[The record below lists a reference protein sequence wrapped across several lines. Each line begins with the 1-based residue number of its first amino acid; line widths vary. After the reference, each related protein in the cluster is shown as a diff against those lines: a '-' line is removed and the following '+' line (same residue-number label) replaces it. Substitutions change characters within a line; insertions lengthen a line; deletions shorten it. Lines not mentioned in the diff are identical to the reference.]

1 MTAPVNFLAMK
12 AMIGPHG
19 RLPLSARK
27 EHFSLAFVHMVT
39 YAAGCSI
46 KTHETD
52 YDGVDITIVSSAEYE
67 RWYCPE
73 FELQVKC
80 TSRQDLLRDD
90 HLAWTMEARP
100 FRKLTNPK
108 RYNAAYLGVLL
119 IPADS
124 EPFLDITDDR
134 LLSRSRMYWQRAAD
148 LGTIR
153 EGQPTKT
160 VRLPRSN
167 LFDVEQLLGIMRDIG
182 DSDSDGGEW

>member
-1 MTAPVNFLAMK
+1 MSADRDATALAPLSDRD
-12 AMIGPHG
+12 GN
-19 RLPLSARK
+19 LPSSARK

-80 TSRQDLLRDD
+80 TSRRELLRRD

-108 RYNAAYLGVLL
+108 RYNPAYLGVLL
-119 IPADS
+119 LPAEP
-124 EPFLDITDDR
+124 EPFLDITDER

-153 EGQPTKT
+153 EGQATKT

-182 DSDSDGGEW
+182 DGGEW